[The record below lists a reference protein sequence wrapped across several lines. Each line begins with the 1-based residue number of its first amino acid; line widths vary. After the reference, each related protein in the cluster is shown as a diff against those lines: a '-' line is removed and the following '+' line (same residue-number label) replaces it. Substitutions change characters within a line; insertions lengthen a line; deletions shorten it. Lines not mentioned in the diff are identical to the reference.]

1 MKDNFIMDTTKY
13 NKDVVLPKA
22 IPIYLVGDLAL
33 APQLITTPITLSKIT
48 IVDIW
53 NNGAQAI
60 TCIVASILLPSLVLL
75 LIDPL

>member
-33 APQLITTPITLSKIT
+33 APQLITTPITLSK
-48 IVDIW
+48 
-53 NNGAQAI
+53 
-60 TCIVASILLPSLVLL
+60 SLL
-75 LIDPL
+75 LIYEIMVHKL